1 MADELEIILASADEL
16 QPSAGFAECVM
27 ATVRRQAAEPP
38 LRFPWARFCLGLAAC
53 GLLSAAGASLL
64 SRAAPA
70 ALMIAAA
77 GTGHVSELG
86 YASLGLL
93 LSLAASRL
101 PRAFIRD

>member
-1 MADELEIILASADEL
+1 
-16 QPSAGFAECVM
+16 
-27 ATVRRQAAEPP
+27 
-38 LRFPWARFCLGLAAC
+38 
-53 GLLSAAGASLL
+53 
-64 SRAAPA
+64 
-70 ALMIAAA
+70 MIAAA